1 MKTRQ
6 LALGLSVV
14 ALAMTGC
21 AAGKDSAAVAPA
33 GAATSMAGM
42 SMAPGQSM
50 AGMSMA
56 PGQTMAGMSTT
67 PSPLTAGTS
76 TPDAKSQPSAR
87 SKMVCTGDVR
97 EEVQKVLKLSAPAPV
112 STSWQ
117 DQLFTC
123 TYSLPMGKMVLSV
136 KESATKAAAAGYFQA
151 LRTRSG
157 NTTALQGVGE
167 QGFATKTGIAV
178 VLKDSFTLQ
187 VDTTALPETFGPQQQ
202 RRTDLAYEMATVV
215 MGCWI
220 EHS

>member
-6 LALGLSVV
+6 LVLGLSAVA

-21 AAGKDSAAVAPA
+21 AAGKDSAGIAPA
-33 GAATSMAGM
+33 GAAVSGSAAQT
-42 SMAPGQSM
+42 M

-56 PGQTMAGMSTT
+56 PGQTMAGMSM
-67 PSPLTAGTS
+67 PSTS
-76 TPDAKSQPSAR
+76 SQPSAK

-97 EEVQKVLKLSAPAPV
+97 DEVQTVLKLSEPAPV

-123 TYSLPMGKMVLSV
+123 TYTLPMGKMVLSV
-136 KESATKAAAAGYFQA
+136 KESASKAAAADYFQA
-151 LRTRSG
+151 LRTRLG
-157 NTTALQGVGE
+157 KTTALQGVGE
-167 QGFATKTGIAV
+167 QGFATTTGIAV
-178 VLKDSFTLQ
+178 VLKDSSTLQ
-187 VDTTALPETFGPQQQ
+187 VDTTGLPELFGPQQQ

-220 EHS
+220 EHG